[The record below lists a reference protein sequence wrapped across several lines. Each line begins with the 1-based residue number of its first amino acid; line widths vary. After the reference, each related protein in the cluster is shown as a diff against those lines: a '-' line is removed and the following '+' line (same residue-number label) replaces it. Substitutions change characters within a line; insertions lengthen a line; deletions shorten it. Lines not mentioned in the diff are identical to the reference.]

1 MALSKAV
8 ELNDSG
14 LTVDYW
20 RITHVI
26 VDRITPGITAV
37 VHGYASEALRR
48 LGKGP
53 VTRFREDL
61 VVQGEE
67 VAAIGT
73 DAPRLADLYGV
84 LKVRY
89 PEFADAEDRLETP
102 DP

>member
-1 MALSKAV
+1 MALNKAI
-8 ELNDSG
+8 ELNESG

-37 VHGYASEALRR
+37 IHGYANEALRR
-48 LGKGP
+48 AGKGP

-61 VVQGEE
+61 VVQGDE
-67 VAAIGT
+67 VAVIGT

-84 LKVRY
+84 LKQRFA
-89 PEFADAEDRLETP
+89 EFTDAEDRLEIRGP
-102 DP
+102 

>member
-37 VHGYASEALRR
+37 IHGYASEALRR
-48 LGKGP
+48 AGKGP

-61 VVQGEE
+61 VVRGAE
-67 VAAIGT
+67 AAALGT
-73 DAPRLADLYGV
+73 EAPRLADLYGA
-84 LKVRY
+84 LRRRY
-89 PEFADAEDRLETP
+89 AEFADAEDRLEDR